1 MGEQELHVVV
11 GAGGVTGRL
20 VVRHLLAAGC
30 RVRAVT
36 RDGRPVGAS
45 RAERVAVDAA
55 DPVALT
61 AAARGAVAIH
71 HCAMPP
77 IGRWRRDFPPL
88 TDAIIAAG
96 EAAGARVVYADDTW
110 MYGRVTGPMTPDL
123 PYRPVSAGGV
133 LRAWL
138 AQRLEHAAAA
148 GRIRLSVVRAGEL
161 YGPGVRSM
169 IAGTVFGALAR
180 GRTPRW
186 FGRPDLPITPTYVDD
201 FARTIAAA
209 GRLDRS
215 DATIWHVPHPGVVTG
230 RELITLAADEAGC
243 PGGPVRSIGA
253 RQLRALGAVIPLA
266 RAAAE
271 LVYQFEQPF
280 VVDGS
285 ATAEAFGIAP
295 TPYAQ
300 GVGDTMHSLGGARS
314 ERSDPR
320 VLRPVS
326 Q

>member
-1 MGEQELHVVV
+1 MAEREVHVVV
-11 GAGGVTGRL
+11 GAAGVTGRL

-36 RDGRPVGAS
+36 RDGRAVGEGGAEPVA
-45 RAERVAVDAA
+45 ADAA
-55 DPVALT
+55 DPVAL
-61 AAARGAVAIH
+61 AAAAAGAAALH

-77 IGRWRRDFPPL
+77 LPRWRRDFPPL
-88 TDAIIAAG
+88 TDAVIGAG
-96 EAAGARVVYADDTW
+96 EATGARVVYADDTW
-110 MYGRVTGPMTPDL
+110 MYGRVAGPMTPDL
-123 PYRPVSAGGV
+123 PYRPVSAAGV

-169 IAGTVFGALAR
+169 IAGNVFGAVAR
-180 GRTPRW
+180 GRTAHW

-209 GRLDRS
+209 GRFDRS
-215 DATIWHVPHPGVVTG
+215 AGRVWHVPHPGAVTG
-230 RELITLAADEAGC
+230 RELVALAAGLAGRR
-243 PGGPVRSIGA
+243 PAVTAITG
-253 RQLRALGAVIPLA
+253 RQLRLLGTVVPLA
-266 RAAAE
+266 RQAAD
-271 LVYQFEQPF
+271 LLYQFEQPF
-280 VVDGS
+280 VVDG
-285 ATAEAFGIAP
+285 TAAAAAFDLDP

-300 GVGDTMHSLGGARS
+300 GVRDTLRSLGVAGS
-314 ERSDPR
+314 ERPDPR